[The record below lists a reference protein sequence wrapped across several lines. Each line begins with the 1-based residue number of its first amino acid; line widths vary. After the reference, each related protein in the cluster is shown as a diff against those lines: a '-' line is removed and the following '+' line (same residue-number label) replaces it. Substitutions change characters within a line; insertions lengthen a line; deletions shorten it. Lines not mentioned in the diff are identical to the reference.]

1 MLRYKIPVIL
11 QNMNEN
17 LGKTHPVTLLID
29 EVSKVFTDIGFEVVD
44 GPELVTEEDNFDVL
58 NFPKDHPARDM
69 QDTFYVD
76 TDKPQ
81 GQNRMLRTQTSSVQ
95 VPYMRKCVEK
105 GQMPIRMIVP
115 GKVFR
120 NEATDATHE
129 MQFFQLEG
137 MVIDTN
143 ITVGDLKYTLEYFL
157 GKIFGG
163 KAVIRMRPSF
173 FPFVEPG
180 HEVDMQCFKCK
191 ANGSSC
197 SVCKGTGW
205 IEILGAGMIHPN
217 VLKAGGIDPRKYQ
230 GFAFGCG
237 IDRIAML
244 RWGIDDI
251 RLIYNGDLRVVRQ
264 F

>member
-1 MLRYKIPVIL
+1 
-11 QNMNEN
+11 MNTQAAN
-17 LGKTHPVTLLID
+17 GHTHPIILLID
-29 EVSKVFTDIGFEVVD
+29 EITDIFTQMGFSVAE
-44 GPELVTEEDNFDVL
+44 GRELVTENDNFDVL

-76 TDKPQ
+76 IGKTS
-81 GQNRMLRTQTSSVQ
+81 GANRLLRTQTSSVQ
-95 VPYMRKCVEK
+95 VPYMKSNSL
-105 GQMPIRMIVP
+105 PIKMIVP

-120 NEATDATHE
+120 NESTDATHE

-137 MVIDTN
+137 MVINKTA
-143 ITVGDLKYTLEYFL
+143 TVADLKKTLEDFL
-157 GKIFGG
+157 SKVF
-163 KAVIRMRPSF
+163 KKEAKIRMRPSF

-180 HEVDMQCFKCK
+180 YEVDMKCFKCGGE
-191 ANGSSC
+191 ADTC
-197 SVCKGTGW
+197 SVCKGSGW

-217 VLKAGGIDPRKYQ
+217 VLLAGGVDPREYQ

-244 RWGIDDI
+244 KWGIDDV
-251 RLIYNGDLRVVRQ
+251 RLLYNGDVRVVAQ